1 MENENIK
8 LENLEC
14 NQSRTDFLELD
25 DLIVSLHVIGE
36 LKANDKLA
44 IYAGHIT
51 IHSSNTLLEKIMT
64 KLKRNYYFESKEV
77 SYQFIKTCITSLEHH
92 ICVLQEK
99 QDTNTLSR
107 IKSYIEHAREG
118 LNNLQNTYHD
128 HVNMKAKL
136 KCQIEKLGI
145 LYDNIN

>member
-1 MENENIK
+1 MENENAK
-8 LENLEC
+8 LENLEL
-14 NQSRTDFLELD
+14 NQSKTDFLELD
-25 DLIVSLHVIGE
+25 DLMVALHVIGE

-77 SYQFIKTCITSLEHH
+77 SYQFIKTCIASLEHH
-92 ICVLQEK
+92 IHVLQEK
-99 QDTNTLSR
+99 QDTNTLTR
-107 IKSYIEHAREG
+107 IKSYIEQAREG
-118 LNNLQNTYHD
+118 LNNLQHTYHD

-145 LYDNIN
+145 LYDKIN

>member
-1 MENENIK
+1 MENENAK
-8 LENLEC
+8 LENLEL
-14 NQSRTDFLELD
+14 NQSKTDFLELD
-25 DLIVSLHVIGE
+25 DLMVALHVIGE

-77 SYQFIKTCITSLEHH
+77 SYQFIKTCIASLEHH
-92 ICVLQEK
+92 IHVLQQK

-107 IKSYIEHAREG
+107 IKSYIEQAREG
-118 LNNLQNTYHD
+118 LNNLQQTYYD

-145 LYDNIN
+145 LYDNIL